1 MTSDK
6 EPRNAGPGSAPDGR
20 RSAASGPGATASL
33 TARPRLTWN
42 MLGRGRQGL
51 ETRTDWPAAVT
62 ADWAWG
68 GSTGAG
74 IRVCIIDSGVDSGHP
89 LAGPVQGSF
98 AIVTNE
104 DGQREVAE
112 IKAGDSCGH
121 GTACASIIRSIAP
134 DCEIYSLQVL
144 NRFTGSPDAFVT
156 GLRWAISQG
165 FDVVNLSL
173 STPRRQF
180 AHLLHGLADD
190 AYFQRLMLVASA
202 HNLPLE
208 SFPWRFASVLSVGS
222 HAEGDS
228 GIFFYN
234 PDPPV
239 EFFAHGVDVEV
250 AWLAGEQ
257 AKCSGNSFATPH
269 MTGYC
274 ARILGKHP
282 DLTPF
287 QVKTA
292 LYMLASN
299 VVTVNAERQA

>member
-1 MTSDK
+1 MTPDQ
-6 EPRNAGPGSAPDGR
+6 ELRNARPEP
-20 RSAASGPGATASL
+20 PASL
-33 TARPRLTWN
+33 TARPRLRWN
-42 MLGRGRQGL
+42 MLGCGPQGL
-51 ETRTDWPAAVT
+51 ETRTDWPAVVT
-62 ADWAWG
+62 PDWAWG
-68 GSTGAG
+68 GATGAG
-74 IRVCIIDSGVDSGHP
+74 IRVCIIDSGVDSEHP

-98 AIVTNE
+98 AVTTND
-104 DGQREVAE
+104 DGQPGVTE
-112 IKAGDSCGH
+112 IHAGDSCGH
-121 GTACASIIRSIAP
+121 GTACAGIIRSIAP

-144 NRFTGSPDAFVT
+144 NRFTGSAEAFVT

-173 STPRRQF
+173 STTRRQITQV
-180 AHLLHGLADD
+180 LHGLADD
-190 AYFQRLMLVASA
+190 AYFQRSMLVASA
-202 HNLPLE
+202 HNMPLE

-222 HAEGDS
+222 HAEGDP

-239 EFFAHGVDVEV
+239 EFFAHGVDVQV

-257 AKCSGNSFATPH
+257 TTCSGNSFATPH
-269 MTGYC
+269 MSGYC
-274 ARILGKHP
+274 ARLLSKHP

-299 VVTVNAERQA
+299 VVSANAERQA

>member
-6 EPRNAGPGSAPDGR
+6 EPRNAGPAS
-20 RSAASGPGATASL
+20 ASGGGRSPGAVASL
-33 TARPRLTWN
+33 TARPRLRWN
-42 MLGRGRQGL
+42 MLGCGRQGL
-51 ETRTDWPAAVT
+51 ETRTDWPATVT

-98 AIVTNE
+98 AVVRDSGGEPDI
-104 DGQREVAE
+104 AE
-112 IKAGDSCGH
+112 IPPGDSCGH

-144 NRFTGSPDAFVT
+144 NRFTGSGDAFVT
-156 GLRWAISQG
+156 GLRWAVSQG

-173 STPRRQF
+173 STTRRQF
-180 AHLLHGLADD
+180 AQALHGLADD
-190 AYFQRLMLVASA
+190 AYFQRSMLVASA
-202 HNLPLE
+202 HNMPLE

-228 GIFFYN
+228 GLFFYN
-234 PDPPV
+234 PAPPV

-257 AKCSGNSFATPH
+257 TKCSGNSFATPH

-274 ARILGKHP
+274 ARILSKHP

-292 LYMLASN
+292 LYLLAGN
-299 VVTVNAERQA
+299 VVAAHPERRA

>member
-1 MTSDK
+1 MTSDR
-6 EPRNAGPGSAPDGR
+6 EPRKAGPAPAADGR
-20 RSAASGPGATASL
+20 RSVASGPGAIVSL
-33 TARPRLTWN
+33 TARAQLRWN
-42 MLGRGRQGL
+42 MLGCGREGI
-51 ETRTDWPAAVT
+51 ETQTDWPAVIN

-68 GSTGAG
+68 GATGAG
-74 IRVCIIDSGVDSGHP
+74 VRVCIIDSGVDSGHP

-98 AIVTNE
+98 AIASNE
-104 DGQREVAE
+104 EGKPEVVE
-112 IKAGDSCGH
+112 VEPGDSCGH
-121 GTACASIIRSIAP
+121 GTACASIIRSIVP

-144 NRFTGSPDAFVT
+144 NRFTGSADAFVT
-156 GLRWAISQG
+156 GLQWAIDQG
-165 FDVVNLSL
+165 FDVVNMSL
-173 STPRRQF
+173 STTRRQF
-180 AHLLHGLADD
+180 AQVLHGLADD
-190 AYFQRLMLVASA
+190 AYFQRSMLVASA
-202 HNLPLE
+202 HNMPLE

-222 HAEGDS
+222 HAEGDP

-234 PDPPV
+234 PAPPV

-257 AKCSGNSFATPH
+257 SKCSGNSFATPH

-274 ARILGKHP
+274 ARILSKHP

-299 VVTVNAERQA
+299 VVTANAERLA